1 MWNVWYN
8 VQNIKRIVRVSKAA
22 AYTCLD
28 NKASIV
34 EQYAPLVK
42 RIAHHLLARLPAS
55 VQLDDLLQA
64 GMMGLL
70 EASAKFDGSKGAKF
84 ETFAGIRIRGSMLDE
99 IRRGDWVPRSV
110 HRNQRRIAQVID
122 ELEQELGRDAKDNE
136 IADRLDMPLDEYHHI
151 LNDVSVGKVVGIED
165 LGVSVDVVRQ
175 EDDHQDDAFESLAE
189 TQFHEALVEAIKLL
203 PERDGLVLSLYYD
216 EALNLKEIGAVLDV
230 SESRVSQIH
239 SQAMLRL
246 KAKLKHWTKI

>member
-1 MWNVWYN
+1 MN
-8 VQNIKRIVRVSKAA
+8 KAA
-22 AYTCLD
+22 AYTRFD
-28 NKASIV
+28 NKTSIV

-70 EASAKFDGSKGAKF
+70 EASSKFDGSKGAKF

-110 HRNQRRIAQVID
+110 HRNQRRVAQVID
-122 ELEQELGRDAKDNE
+122 ELGQELGRDARDPE
-136 IADRLDMPLDEYHHI
+136 IAERLEMPLEDYYRI

-165 LGVSVDVVRQ
+165 LGVAVDVVNH
-175 EDDHQDDAFESLAE
+175 DDNQDDVAYESLAKVE
-189 TQFHEALVEAIKLL
+189 FHSALVAGIKLL
-203 PERDGLVLSLYYD
+203 PERDALVLSLYYD
-216 EALNLKEIGAVLDV
+216 EALNLKEIGAILEV

-246 KAKLKHWTKI
+246 KGKLKHWTQT

>member
-1 MWNVWYN
+1 M
-8 VQNIKRIVRVSKAA
+8 SKAA

-42 RIAHHLLARLPAS
+42 KIAHHLLARLPAS

-70 EASAKFDGSKGAKF
+70 EASSKFDGSKGAKF

-110 HRNQRRIAQVID
+110 HRNQRRVAQVID
-122 ELEQELGRDAKDNE
+122 ELEQELGRDAVDSE
-136 IADRLDMPLDEYHHI
+136 IAQRLDMSLDEYHHI

-165 LGVSVDVVRQ
+165 LGVSVDVVSHDEVQ
-175 EDDHQDDAFESLAE
+175 QDDIFESVADVE
-189 TQFHEALVEAIKLL
+189 FHKALVEAIKLL

-216 EALNLKEIGAVLDV
+216 EALNLKEIGAILEV
-230 SESRVSQIH
+230 SESRVSQIL

-246 KAKLKHWTKI
+246 KAKLKHWTTK

>member
-1 MWNVWYN
+1 
-8 VQNIKRIVRVSKAA
+8 VSKAA

-42 RIAHHLLARLPAS
+42 KIAHHLLARLPAS

-70 EASAKFDGSKGAKF
+70 EASSKFDGSKGAKF

-110 HRNQRRIAQVID
+110 HRNQRRVAQVID
-122 ELEQELGRDAKDNE
+122 ELGQELGRDAVDSE
-136 IADRLDMPLDEYHHI
+136 IAQRLDMSLDEYHHI

-165 LGVSVDVVRQ
+165 LGVSVDVVSHDEVQ
-175 EDDHQDDAFESLAE
+175 QDDIFESIADVE
-189 TQFHEALVEAIKLL
+189 FHKALVEAIKLL

-216 EALNLKEIGAVLDV
+216 EALNLKEIGAILEV
-230 SESRVSQIH
+230 SESRVSQIL

-246 KAKLKHWTKI
+246 KAKLKHWTTK

>member
-1 MWNVWYN
+1 VN
-8 VQNIKRIVRVSKAA
+8 KAA
-22 AYTCLD
+22 AYTSFD
-28 NKASIV
+28 NKTSIV

-70 EASAKFDGSKGAKF
+70 EASSKFDGSKGAKF

-110 HRNQRRIAQVID
+110 HRNQRRVAQVID
-122 ELEQELGRDAKDNE
+122 ELGQELGRDARDPE
-136 IADRLDMPLDEYHHI
+136 IAERLEMSLDDYYSI

-165 LGVSVDVVRQ
+165 LGVAVDVVNH
-175 EDDHQDDAFESLAE
+175 DDNQDDVAYESLAKVE
-189 TQFHEALVEAIKLL
+189 FHSALVAGIKLL
-203 PERDGLVLSLYYD
+203 PERDALVLSLYYD
-216 EALNLKEIGAVLDV
+216 EALNLKEIGAILEV

-246 KAKLKHWTKI
+246 KGKLKHWTQT